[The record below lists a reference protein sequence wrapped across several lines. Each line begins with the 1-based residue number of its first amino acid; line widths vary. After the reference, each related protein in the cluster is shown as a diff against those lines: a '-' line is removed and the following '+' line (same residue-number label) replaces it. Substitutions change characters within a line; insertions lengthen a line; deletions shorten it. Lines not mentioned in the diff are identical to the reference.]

1 MLDWTFIYSNTCNTF
16 RFLILGVLEI
26 AIMAAVH
33 FRTLDDESERACE
46 CGRFIMR
53 DFSSGWCH
61 FVAVTESRVLNIGD
75 FTWNYFNIF
84 EKYLQR
90 IVIFF
95 LNKKRGLLSRQT
107 GLSGFQVPL
116 LLHLTVL
123 LPTLSRWPS
132 EQVMLSTTPT
142 LKGSLAFFPT
152 EATWILVSGSSIG
165 SGAHVSFVPSFSHRR
180 RELVFY
186 AAK

>member
-1 MLDWTFIYSNTCNTF
+1 
-16 RFLILGVLEI
+16 
-26 AIMAAVH
+26 MAAIH
-33 FRTLDDESERACE
+33 FRSLDDESKRAGE

-53 DFSSGWCH
+53 DFSSGWYH
-61 FVAVTESRVLNIGD
+61 FVSITECSVLNIGN
-75 FTWNYFNIF
+75 FTWNYNI
-84 EKYLQR
+84 R
-90 IVIFF
+90 ITFIYKGFFF
-95 LNKKRGLLSRQT
+95 LKGSFYDLLRRQT
-107 GLSGFQVPL
+107 GLSGFQDPL

-165 SGAHVSFVPSFSHRR
+165 SGAHVSFVPSNIIVHEK
-180 RELVFY
+180 ELVL
-186 AAK
+186 